1 VARFAALSIS
11 LVTAPLLARAL
22 SPSERG
28 EVAALIAVLYI
39 APIALG
45 LGISSEIRR
54 RAVDQQAAILV
65 RTSRLNTALLLPLAW
80 VMALV
85 LSVTLLSQVDSIS
98 PPVMLTAILFA
109 PLTVHW
115 MSLLSICVAEQRFRV
130 IAAMVLTLPVVNL
143 SGLTAFTVAG
153 GVEANQVIVLH
164 LVGSLL
170 TAMIPELAIAA
181 PLTGP
186 RLDQLDIMAGAVK
199 FAGASLAEA
208 GTNRLDQA
216 VMLLFVTP
224 FEAGQYSIS
233 VTIGS
238 LPVILGQVA
247 AMQYFK
253 AFGHR
258 LGDLSLARE
267 AIRGTF
273 SAVTVVAITAAV
285 LTPVLLPSVF
295 GQAYS
300 SAVPATLI
308 MLCAAPFAAAVL
320 VSTAVLTAWSRPHR
334 LTTSQLTGVAV
345 NMGVI
350 PLAAILG
357 ALGMALAAFIS
368 YVVVA
373 VAQTRLSLGL
383 GWRIFVPSTAKAVR
397 VLLDLAR
404 GA

>member
-1 VARFAALSIS
+1 MARFAALSIS

-143 SGLTAFTVAG
+143 SGLTAFT
-153 GVEANQVIVLH
+153 